1 MVARMSSLD
10 PISRFLVIFQ
20 SIVFEAVPFIV
31 FGALISG
38 TLEEL
43 LPQQWFARLIPRRRW
58 LAVFG
63 CTFLGLLFPMC
74 ECGIVVVMRRLLS
87 KGLPLACATAYMLAA
102 PIVNPI
108 VIASTYA
115 AFSGEQRLDKISNE
129 QMTVLRVGG
138 AVFVAFMVGMIVDG
152 LAKRYGTANLVQ
164 PIRGVA
170 RYHDASDDAIVGDTE
185 PKAGDNST
193 SRPPPKTWKQRLWS
207 ISEVTLHDFID
218 ITCYLI
224 IGATLA
230 ATLQTFRLL
239 ELAPGLTAN
248 AAVSVLLMMVVA
260 IALCLCSEADAFV
273 AANMPIPVEIAL
285 SSKLAFLLLG
295 PMLDIKLYFMYT
307 RVFRA
312 RLIWT
317 IISSVVVL
325 VFLVTMSVHYL
336 NQAALAGAQP

>member
-1 MVARMSSLD
+1 MVVCMSSLD

-63 CTFLGLLFPMC
+63 CTFLGLMFPMC

-138 AVFVAFMVGMIVDG
+138 AVFVAFTVGMIVDG

-170 RYHDASDDAIVGDTE
+170 RYHDASDDAVAGDAE
-185 PKAGDNST
+185 PKAGNDSA
-193 SRPPPKTWKQRLWS
+193 RPPRKTWKQRLWS
-207 ISEVTLHDFID
+207 ISEVTLHDFVD

-248 AAVSVLLMMVVA
+248 AAVSVLLMMLVA

-317 IISSVVVL
+317 IIGSVVVL
-325 VFLVTMSVHYL
+325 VFLVSISVHYL
-336 NQAALAGAQP
+336 NQAASAGALP

>member
-1 MVARMSSLD
+1 MSSLD

-115 AFSGEQRLDKISNE
+115 AFSGEQRLDRINNE

-138 AVFVAFMVGMIVDG
+138 AVFVAFTVGMIVDG

-170 RYHDASDDAIVGDTE
+170 RYHDASDDAIGGDSE
-185 PKAGDNST
+185 SKAANDL
-193 SRPPPKTWKQRLWS
+193 SRLPPKSWKQRLWS
-207 ISEVTLHDFID
+207 ISEVTLHDFVD

-239 ELAPGLTAN
+239 ELAPGLTSN

-312 RLIWT
+312 RLIYT
-317 IISSVVVL
+317 IIGSVVVL
-325 VFLVTMSVHYL
+325 VFLVSISVHYL
-336 NQAALAGAQP
+336 NQAALAGALP